1 MQQGTPQ
8 KTRVLFFAW
17 GDSIHARRRIGIFCA
32 DDTFDVG
39 VVSTFHYDFKN
50 AENFYLSDLP
60 KTNEKKSWPSRF
72 LIRKF
77 HAATA
82 KTLHFVLRFFGG
94 VSPDE
99 CSNFVRDFFL
109 SRHYIKTFKPDVIFL
124 QTLMYPSYLSYFW
137 LNKIPMVVT
146 FWNGDVTWWAKW
158 TGIERAFKK
167 QIVRYGAQRAAAIT
181 VNSHSALQAC
191 LGYGVAENKVNLIRY
206 PGVDLQM
213 FSPSSDRTKVREQL
227 GLEGEGRIVFC
238 PRGIGSYLNSDII
251 IEAAAIVIKHRPDT
265 RFLFLV
271 PESSWGLWQSHLQRV
286 EELGIAANVMA
297 VGKIPWERMPAYYQ
311 VADAMVSIS
320 SNDSLPNCMLEAMA
334 CGTPVIIG
342 DIPQIA
348 EWVED
353 GVNGYSISP
362 RDPAALADRIE
373 RIFTDF
379 DGVVQGFVKNNIS
392 LVQRE
397 LDSRIAAESIKCL
410 VRKIAKYSN

>member
-1 MQQGTPQ
+1 MQQGTQQ

-39 VVSTFHYDFKN
+39 VVSTFRYDFKN
-50 AENFYLSDLP
+50 AENFYLSDLH
-60 KTNEKKSWPSRF
+60 KTNDKKSRASRF
-72 LIRKF
+72 LIRKM
-77 HAATA
+77 HAAAA
-82 KTLHFVLRFFGG
+82 KTLYFALRFFGG
-94 VSPDE
+94 VSLDE

-109 SRHYIKTFKPDVIFL
+109 SRHYIKKFKPDVIFL

-158 TGIERAFKK
+158 TGIESAFKK

-181 VNSHSALQAC
+181 VNSGAALQAC
-191 LGYGVAENKVNLIRY
+191 LGYGVAEDKVNLIRY

-213 FSPSSDRTKVREQL
+213 FSPPSDRVKVREQL

-251 IEAAAIVIKHRPDT
+251 IEAAAMVIKHRPDT
-265 RFLFLV
+265 QFLFLV
-271 PESSWGLWQSHLQRV
+271 PEGSRLEWQSHLQRA

-297 VGKIPWERMPAYYQ
+297 VGKIPWESMPAYYQ
-311 VADAMVSIS
+311 AADAMVSIS

-334 CGTPVIIG
+334 CGTPVIMG
-342 DIPQIA
+342 DIPQIG
-348 EWVED
+348 EWVKD
-353 GVNGYSISP
+353 GVNGYSVSP

-373 RIFTDF
+373 RTFTDF
-379 DGVVQGFVKNNIS
+379 DGVVQGFIKNNIT

-397 LDSRIAAESIKCL
+397 VDSRIVAESIKRL
-410 VRKIAKYSN
+410 VRKIARYSN